1 MKSIKELINGLFTS
15 YRELDNIKK
24 HPEKIKNIANPTEAQ
39 QLAAVKSS
47 PHTIKYIKSPTE
59 RVQLIALKE
68 DIYNYPYIK
77 KLSEKSQLY
86 LLKHGIEIQYIKNP
100 TEKVQLYALRWKGV
114 YSIAD
119 IKNPTEKVQFMA
131 IKKSKEVFL
140 EIKNPTIAVCKEIAK
155 DLCGNIEIPTN
166 RKIIKATKKLI
177 SELKYIEGDAYL
189 KDMNIDYNKG
199 NHYVNNESDKIK
211 NWKIQK
217 QREIIDNYK
226 YEIGITTEKDI
237 EPNIKNPWGA
247 LDKENISAESMDKWG
262 IITNKYT
269 QMKAN
274 RATNQVEFQSSGCK
288 NLIGDVSYSS
298 DQKQISNYHIL
309 DKSTGKIEPLH
320 ISGIDLGK
328 QSPEAIKKLLSGQQ
342 VEISTKSGITQ
353 KIGLSKTP
361 AGWGIQIGKQTFQAA
376 DSSVE
381 I

>member
-1 MKSIKELINGLFTS
+1 MKSIKELINDIFTS

-24 HPEKIKNIANPTEAQ
+24 HPGNIKDIANPTEAQ

-59 RVQLIALKE
+59 KVQLIALKE

-100 TEKVQLYALRWKGV
+100 TEKAQLHALRWKGV
-114 YSIAD
+114 YSIANV
-119 IKNPTEKVQFMA
+119 KNPTEKVQLMA
-131 IKKSKEVFL
+131 IKKSKAVFS

-155 DLCGNIEIPTN
+155 DFCGNIEIPTD

-189 KDMNIDYNKG
+189 KEMNIDYNKG
-199 NHYVNNESDKIK
+199 NHYVNNESDKIT

-237 EPNIKNPWGA
+237 EPNIKNHRRA
-247 LDKENISAESMDKWG
+247 LDKENISTKSMDKWETV
-262 IITNKYT
+262 TNKYT

-274 RATNQVEFQSSGCK
+274 RATNQIELQSSGSK
-288 NLIGDVSYSS
+288 SLIGDISNSS
-298 DQKQISNYHIL
+298 DREQINNYRIL
-309 DKSTGKIEPLH
+309 DKSTGRVEPLNV
-320 ISGIDLGK
+320 GNIDLKK
-328 QSPEAIKKLLSGQQ
+328 QSPETLKKLLSGQQ
-342 VEISTKSGITQ
+342 TEITSKSGSTQ
-353 KIGLSKTP
+353 IMGLSKSP
-361 AGWGIQIGKQTFQAA
+361 AGWTLQAGKQFFNMV